1 MGVVELSMPR
11 NLLDAVERE
20 GRHPWLAT
28 LPTIVEQV
36 AEHWSLRVGDP
47 FQPGGQTAWVAPVRG
62 AQGADLVLKV
72 AWRRSEAEHEAD
84 GLREW
89 DGDGAVRLVAVKD
102 CDDRTTALLLERCVP
117 GTTLAGRP
125 EAEQDTVIAGLL
137 HRLWREP
144 AAGHRFRRC
153 S

>member
-1 MGVVELSMPR
+1 MVAPAWVPLCRSWRGGEKLRVVASLPLPR

-36 AEHWSLRVGDP
+36 AEWWSLRVGDP

-62 AQGADLVLKV
+62 ATGAELVLKV
-72 AWRRSEAEHEAD
+72 AWRHPEAEHEAD

-89 DGDGAVRLVAVKD
+89 DGDGAVRLVA
-102 CDDRTTALLLERCVP
+102 
-117 GTTLAGRP
+117 
-125 EAEQDTVIAGLL
+125 
-137 HRLWREP
+137 
-144 AAGHRFRRC
+144 
-153 S
+153 